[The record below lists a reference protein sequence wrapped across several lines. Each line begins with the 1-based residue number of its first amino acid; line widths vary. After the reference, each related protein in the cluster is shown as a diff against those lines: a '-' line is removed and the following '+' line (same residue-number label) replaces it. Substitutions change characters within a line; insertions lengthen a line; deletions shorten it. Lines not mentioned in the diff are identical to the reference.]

1 MSGRTRAKLV
11 SILFLVFIF
20 VLVFLPGGA
29 GTNTNKSFEEAH
41 PAPPNPHG
49 TEAAFKQEPRTSSAK
64 GHNGGLNPASFET
77 AALLGGTCINC
88 HVGITPAHT
97 KAALKCVDC
106 HGGNDKVETGPN
118 PNIRD
123 TGLMGQAHVLPKDS
137 RFFWPNGI
145 SDIFAGAP

>member
-20 VLVFLPGGA
+20 GLVFLPSGPD
-29 GTNTNKSFEEAH
+29 TNANASRSFEEAH
-41 PAPPNPHG
+41 PTSPNPHG
-49 TEAAFKQEPRTSSAK
+49 TESPLKQGPHASSK
-64 GHNGGLNPASFET
+64 DGLNPASFET

-106 HGGNDKVETGPN
+106 HGGNDKVETGPT

-123 TGLMGQAHVLPKDS
+123 KNLM
-137 RFFWPNGI
+137 
-145 SDIFAGAP
+145 